1 MRKPQANIAT
11 IGWNSYEIPPLP
23 QLGVKQISWHC
34 PGAENCHQTELG
46 SISTTSALCQAGM
59 MAFDHNR
66 RMHELVLGST
76 TYGNL

>member
-11 IGWNSYEIPPLP
+11 IGWNSYEKYHGI
-23 QLGVKQISWHC
+23 W

-66 RMHELVLGST
+66 RMHEPVFGST